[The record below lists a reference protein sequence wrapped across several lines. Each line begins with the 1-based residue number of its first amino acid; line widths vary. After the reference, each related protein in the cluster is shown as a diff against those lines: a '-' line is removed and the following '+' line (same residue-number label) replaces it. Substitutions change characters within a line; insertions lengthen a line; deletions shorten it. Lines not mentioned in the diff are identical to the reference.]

1 MSTGDESN
9 AKTNEKPV
17 QRKANTSFVA
27 NTHAFGRPD
36 YPYFRDWIISWLSTV
51 AIRTSEED
59 PVHHFRLIRP
69 DLKIWNAPSHPICI
83 LRRFQCLA
91 RLSLRRLPP
100 PIQELLL
107 STDRV
112 RCKLQYS
119 RATRSDMK
127 NICRFSIK
135 ITFFF
140 PLARAFPPFL
150 PPSSTH
156 LCNFQFLVVGVTT

>member
-1 MSTGDESN
+1 M
-9 AKTNEKPV
+9 
-17 QRKANTSFVA
+17 ANTR
-27 NTHAFGRPD
+27 AFGRPD

-150 PPSSTH
+150 PPLRRTCAISNFSSSV
-156 LCNFQFLVVGVTT
+156 LRRRGRSLRFPKIIIARIRS

>member
-1 MSTGDESN
+1 MSTGGESN

-27 NTHAFGRPD
+27 NRRAFGCPD

-83 LRRFQCLA
+83 LRRFQC
-91 RLSLRRLPP
+91 SPLPP
-100 PIQELLL
+100 LSTAPNPGVASFHRPCSMQITIFPCYSFGYEKYMPFLHQNNLLL
-107 STDRV
+107 PPRTCFPAFST
-112 RCKLQYS
+112 
-119 RATRSDMK
+119 
-127 NICRFSIK
+127 
-135 ITFFF
+135 
-140 PLARAFPPFL
+140 
-150 PPSSTH
+150 PSSTH